1 MSLRRLFVK
10 ICGIT
15 TQQDARV
22 AVEAGADAIGFVF
35 WLGSARCVE
44 VDVAREIGAGLP
56 ASVVRVGV
64 FVGAS
69 GEEMQRTAEAAHLD
83 LLQLHG
89 DEQPETLPALC
100 RPAWKALRV
109 GSAPPP
115 PRELRRWA
123 GRVSGI
129 LLDTQS
135 ASAPGGSGESFD
147 WSLARG
153 AREHVG
159 FLMLA
164 GGLRADNVRHAIEI
178 AQPDGVDV
186 SSGVEASP
194 GRKDEAKVRAFVA
207 AVRGAA

>member
-1 MSLRRLFVK
+1 MSPRRLFVK

-15 TQQDARV
+15 TSQDARV
-22 AVEAGADAIGFVF
+22 AAEAGADAIGFVF
-35 WLGSARCVE
+35 WPGSPRCVG
-44 VDVAREIGAGLP
+44 VDAARAIGEQLP

-69 GEEMQRTAEAAHLD
+69 GEQMRRTADAARLD

-89 DEQPETLPALC
+89 DEQPGALPALC

-109 GSAPPP
+109 GSELAPHEI
-115 PRELRRWA
+115 RCWA

-129 LLDTQS
+129 LLDTRS
-135 ASAPGGSGESFD
+135 ASAPGGTGEAFD
-147 WSLARG
+147 WSLARM
-153 AREHVG
+153 AREHAG

-164 GGLRADNVRHAIEI
+164 GGLTAENVGRAIECGR
-178 AQPDGVDV
+178 PDGVDV

-194 GRKDEAKVRAFVA
+194 GRKDEAKLRAFLA
-207 AVRGAA
+207 AARRAA